1 LVSDLARKNQQART
15 GENSMFKQTIT
26 TMAVNSARDY
36 LQERL
41 KELKKLDLDKDG
53 QSDVDQIT
61 ELLMSLGESVKQS
74 IEATDFQK
82 LATGLEQLMSGV
94 GLIGESVDRQKL
106 AAACEEMGTGLR
118 LLGKLL
124 RLGVQELKRDE
135 KS

>member
-1 LVSDLARKNQQART
+1 
-15 GENSMFKQTIT
+15 MFKQTIT